1 MFGRETSEYF
11 YDMKDTED
19 RLKRF
24 QLGKYGNPLDYPEN
38 AVNEAQKRLAIL
50 DEIDTLKL
58 SEQGRNWYRYF
69 YGFEKFVISFNQ
81 NQKYLIDAFDLIE
94 KEEFTEARKIL
105 SKANPEETIR
115 LYSEFSSQGYIT
127 QGEKGLIVSL
137 NLRWLPDFHVFMQKL
152 RMIPVRYNF
161 APTFH
166 ESLARSPG
174 KYTFFYTK
182 DQEVWSNMGK
192 DETGCEVN
200 VAHGVAPSDET
211 AVTYI
216 ESGQPYAFELG
227 IWRPLRRLEEWQNNS
242 LLPGKYE
249 VELTFYDPDLT
260 QVHNRIF
267 EIHLVDDNGKQI
279 AQREVDLYKESKP
292 GHQPVRMGIPFSV
305 EKGQKLYLRFIPKE
319 GNIILNSLVINPV
332 E

>member
-1 MFGRETSEYF
+1 
-11 YDMKDTED
+11 
-19 RLKRF
+19 
-24 QLGKYGNPLDYPEN
+24 
-38 AVNEAQKRLAIL
+38 QK
-50 DEIDTLKL
+50 
-58 SEQGRNWYRYF
+58 F
-69 YGFEKFVISFNQ
+69 
-81 NQKYLIDAFDLIE
+81 LIDAFDLIE
-94 KEEFTEARKIL
+94 KNEFTRARKIL
-105 SKANPEETIR
+105 SKANPEETIH

-137 NLRWLPDFHVFMQKL
+137 NLRWLPDFYVFMQKL

-182 DQEVWSNMGK
+182 DQEVWRSMGE

-200 VAHGVAPSDET
+200 VAHDAALSDET
-211 AVTYI
+211 ATTYI
-216 ESGQPYAFELG
+216 ESEQPYTFELG
-227 IWRPLRRLEEWQNNS
+227 IWRPLRRQEEWQANS

-260 QVHNRIF
+260 QVRNRKF
-267 EIHLVDDNGKQI
+267 EMQLLENNVTQI
-279 AQREVDLYKESKP
+279 VRREVNLNKESKP
-292 GHQPVRMGIPFSV
+292 GNQPVRIVIPFSV
-305 EKGQKLYLRFIPKE
+305 EKGQKLYLKFIPKE
-319 GNIILNSLVINPV
+319 GNIILNSLVIKPV